1 MERVAIKLEF
11 IFKASP
17 AMLYKFITTPSCI
30 IRWFCDEVEIDK
42 NNYVFIWDGA
52 EEEAELIED
61 IEDQLLRFKM
71 MDYEEEEYLEFS
83 MNKSPVTNET
93 ILEITDFCD
102 ADETEDQRQLW
113 ESQIKNLRRE
123 LGG

>member
-30 IRWFCDEVEIDK
+30 VRWFCDEVEIDK
-42 NNYVFIWDGA
+42 NNYIFIWDGA
-52 EEEAELIED
+52 EEEAELVED
-61 IEDQLLRFKM
+61 HEDQLLRFKM
-71 MDYEEEEYLEFS
+71 MDYEDEEYLEFS
-83 MNKSPVTNET
+83 MSKSPVTNET

-102 ADETEDQRQLW
+102 SDETEDQRQLW
-113 ESQIKNLRRE
+113 ESQIENLRRE